1 VRRYLVAVFVCVLLF
16 ELFGVVG
23 HLPIWL
29 LIAGAAVIVTV
40 LLPVGEGEPTRASF
54 RSRSAAGTTR
64 TPTPKSW
71 RCWTRPS
78 RRPPQKNSHKKGARR
93 RRPPRP
99 EGIPQ
104 VP

>member
-40 LLPVGEGEPTRASF
+40 LLPVGEGEPTRA
-54 RSRSAAGTTR
+54 
-64 TPTPKSW
+64 
-71 RCWTRPS
+71 
-78 RRPPQKNSHKKGARR
+78 KGARR
-93 RRPPRP
+93 
-99 EGIPQ
+99 
-104 VP
+104 